1 MSLFPEKL
9 TEHNFKEA
17 TIQTERK
24 VYQIWGGML
33 SPSIACQA
41 PFWGCLTL
49 KHIDEGVIES
59 SFLAAN
65 GGNTGTGAARIDR
78 VLQEKGEKAKKLM
91 DDCVRTVLRRLSG
104 LVEARGNRSVY
115 VDCPFARFWW
125 REKLAS
131 EIERE
136 HPKETK
142 ELKIRRTL
150 RLSIGY
156 WERLVT
162 LIVSK
167 NSVFGSSI
175 VRDAFIIKLSE
186 LQVNNPKLLN
196 SACKKLGVIS
206 ASRELGILEFDE
218 LLALI
223 HEVLN
228 SLDENLI
235 NE

>member
-1 MSLFPEKL
+1 MM
-9 TEHNFKEA
+9 
-17 TIQTERK
+17 QQERA
-24 VYQIWGGML
+24 IRNR
-33 SPSIACQA
+33 
-41 PFWGCLTL
+41 
-49 KHIDEGVIES
+49 IE
-59 SFLAAN
+59 
-65 GGNTGTGAARIDR
+65 
-78 VLQEKGEKAKKLM
+78 
-91 DDCVRTVLRRLSG
+91 
-104 LVEARGNRSVY
+104 
-115 VDCPFARFWW
+115 
-125 REKLAS
+125 
-131 EIERE
+131 
-136 HPKETK
+136 
-142 ELKIRRTL
+142 KIRRTL